1 MQVVAQ
7 ANAEEAARLR
17 EALADAVLARDEAH
31 RQAESARQDL
41 QRHSRAAAAQPA
53 AAGASG
59 SGGGAN
65 GVRRARELQELQV
78 RFNERSAELGLLQVR
93 GLYSYLLSTLI
104 CTPWHLRQ
112 TEKAQLQRSVADLK
126 AGKMN
131 AVYEQARQDAE
142 KEVLDR
148 MVASGFHFDGGAV

>member
-53 AAGASG
+53 AAGTAASG

-65 GVRRARELQELQV
+65 GARLARELQELQV

-93 GLYSYLLSTLI
+93 GLYSYLLSPRSYCRNQRAEGI
-104 CTPWHLRQ
+104 CGRRRR
-112 TEKAQLQRSVADLK
+112 RSCSDLWPT
-126 AGKMN
+126 
-131 AVYEQARQDAE
+131 
-142 KEVLDR
+142 
-148 MVASGFHFDGGAV
+148 